1 MVNMRRGFSMI
12 ELIFVIVIIGVLSAV
27 AIPKL
32 SATRSDAT
40 SATCVHE
47 ISQLLGGI
55 STEYTRLG
63 YSAFKD
69 TPIKEMTNIY
79 IATTIPAGKNGIQA
93 NDTDTVDGNG
103 ISYYCDGS
111 KVVSFSVTAL
121 GTDYNLTVSV
131 ESSAT
136 SPAANRAIED
146 IRTNLLQGES
156 EKVYKL

>member
-1 MVNMRRGFSMI
+1 MVNMRRGFTMI
-12 ELIFVIVIIGVLSAV
+12 ELVFVIVIIGVLSAV

-47 ISQLLGGI
+47 ISQLLAGI
-55 STEYTRLG
+55 SNEYTRLG
-63 YSAFKD
+63 YSAFKE
-69 TPIKEMTNIY
+69 TPIKDMTNIY
-79 IATTIPAGKNGIQA
+79 ISTTINAGESGIQA
-93 NDTDTVDGNG
+93 DATATVHGDG

-111 KVVSFSVTAL
+111 KVITFSGTAS
-121 GTDYNLTVSV
+121 GTDYKLTVKV
-131 ESSAT
+131 EDSAS

-156 EKVYKL
+156 EKIYDL